1 MSTLDDLRNRIAR
14 ALDVDRN
21 RVLFTWGSD
30 PVHPVA
36 VSLAERPCGEV
47 RPLREDETVAIVQV
61 GVEWTGGVMKV
72 KGAT

>member
-1 MSTLDDLRNRIAR
+1 MSSVDDLRNRIAT

-36 VSLAERPCGEV
+36 VSLVCAGGEV
-47 RPLREDETVAIVQV
+47 RPLREGETVAIVRA
-61 GVEWTGGVMKV
+61 GVEWTDGVWKV
-72 KGAT
+72 KGVT